1 MSKFCTNCGTKL
13 EDDVVFCTGCGQ
25 KVEDNG
31 GSAPS
36 NNNPAGNV
44 TVNVSNVGNGAAKK
58 TNGLAIAGFVTSLVS
73 TLLCCGAFNMI
84 GLILSIVG
92 LVKAKDYDG
101 NGKGMAIAGII
112 ICAVVMVLSI
122 IVSIIL
128 AISGT
133 TYSEIVNEASS
144 I

>member
-13 EDDVVFCTGCGQ
+13 EDDVTFCTGCGQ
-25 KVEDNG
+25 KVEG
-31 GSAPS
+31 EAVSEPV
-36 NNNPAGNV
+36 NNPGNI
-44 TVNVSNVGNGAAKK
+44 TVNVNNTGNVSAKK

-73 TLLCCGAFNMI
+73 TLLCCGAFNLI
-84 GLILSIVG
+84 GLILSIIG

-112 ICAVVMVLSI
+112 ICVVVMVISI
-122 IVSIIL
+122 IVSIIS
-128 AISGT
+128 ISAG
-133 TYSEIVNEASS
+133 TYSDIVNEATN

>member
-13 EDDVVFCTGCGQ
+13 DDNVKFCISCGKAVEGEEQANQNNATVV
-25 KVEDNG
+25 V
-31 GSAPS
+31 
-36 NNNPAGNV
+36 NNNS
-44 TVNVSNVGNGAAKK
+44 VNEPN
-58 TNGLAIAGFVTSLVS
+58 NGLAIAGFVVSLVS
-73 TLLCCGAFNMI
+73 TFLCCGAFNVV
-84 GLILSIVG
+84 GLVLSIVG